1 MMVLSSEVILTSG
14 GTPPAGGT
22 GGTDVGGATPH
33 PV

>member
-1 MMVLSSEVILTSG
+1 MIWESEAILTSG

-22 GGTDVGGATPH
+22 GGTDVGGSTPH

>member
-1 MMVLSSEVILTSG
+1 MMIGDSDVILTSG

-22 GGTDVGGATPH
+22 GGTSIGTPSPH